1 MSVGGEGATA
11 RRVESRRPPQNAL
24 GRRGGVADGIR
35 AGVQLVLDLQV
46 ATVRRDVREW
56 LKGQGG
62 ELLEVGCGDQPYR
75 ALVPAACRYTGIDT
89 VDAGQD
95 FGMERRDSIIRYEGN
110 RFPCAEATFNAV
122 FHTEVLEHVYD
133 TAEFLGE
140 CRRVLVAGGR
150 LMFTVPFQARYH
162 FIPYDY
168 FRFTPAALE
177 KLLAAAGF
185 EDVVVKPRGTDI
197 TVAAYKLAA
206 VPFRWAF
213 GGLFQKLLFVL
224 SAPLL
229 VAALAVAHLSIVA
242 RLGSA
247 DDCLGY
253 TVCARAA

>member
-1 MSVGGEGATA
+1 MSVGEVKATA
-11 RRVESRRPPQNAL
+11 RPVEGRRPPPNAL
-24 GRRGGVADGIR
+24 GRRGGLADSLR
-35 AGVQLVLDLQV
+35 ARLHLFLDLQV
-46 ATVRRDVREW
+46 ATVHRDVREW
-56 LKGQGG
+56 LKGQAG

-75 ALVPAACRYTGIDT
+75 ALVPPACRYTGVDT
-89 VDAGQD
+89 IHAGQD
-95 FGMERRDSIIRYEGN
+95 FAMDQRDSVIRYEGS
-110 RFPCAEATFNAV
+110 RFPCPDATFNSV
-122 FHTEVLEHVYD
+122 FHTEVLEHVYE
-133 TAEFLGE
+133 TAEFLAE

-162 FIPYDY
+162 FIPHDY

-177 KLLAAAGF
+177 RLLTAAGF
-185 EDVVVKPRGTDI
+185 EDVVIKPRGTDV

-213 GGLFQKLLFVL
+213 GGLFQKLLFLL

-229 VAALAVAHLSIVA
+229 MAALAVAHLSIAA

-253 TVCARAA
+253 TVYARAA

>member
-1 MSVGGEGATA
+1 MSVGGKSATD
-11 RRVESRRPPQNAL
+11 RPVESRRPPQNAL
-24 GRRGGVADGIR
+24 GRRRGPADLVR
-35 AGVQLVLDLQV
+35 AGLQMLLDLQV
-46 ATVRRDVREW
+46 ATVHRHVREW
-56 LKGQGG
+56 LKGQTGA
-62 ELLEVGCGDQPYR
+62 LLEVGCGDQPYR

-89 VDAGQD
+89 IHAGQD
-95 FGMERRDSIIRYEGN
+95 FGMDRSDSVIRYEGS
-110 RFPCAEATFNAV
+110 RFPCADAAYNAV

-133 TAEFLGE
+133 TAGFLAE
-140 CRRVLVAGGR
+140 CRRVLVADGR

-185 EDVVVKPRGTDI
+185 EDVVVEPRGTDI

-213 GGLFQKLLFVL
+213 GGLVQKLLFLL

-229 VAALAVAHLSIVA
+229 AAALAVAHLSLAA
-242 RLGSA
+242 RLGSE

-253 TVCARAA
+253 TVYARAA